1 MAVLRVLGWLLIA
14 LAGLVL
20 ALDALGWAAGGSAA
34 GGSAGGRYTLSALDA
49 LWTRVHGGSLA
60 WVQAAVER
68 HVSPGAWQGA
78 ILPVLRLPALLVFA
92 APGVTLLALADL
104 GSRYGLGGAMEGTA
118 AARRR
123 HRRKGGLRD

>member
-20 ALDALGWAAGGSAA
+20 ALDAVGWAQGS
-34 GGSAGGRYTLSALDA
+34 YTLSALDA
-49 LWTRVHGGSLA
+49 LWARVHGGSLA
-60 WVQAAVER
+60 WAQAAVDR
-68 HVSPGAWQGA
+68 HVSAGAWQGT

-104 GSRYGLGGAMEGTA
+104 GSRYGLGGALEGTA

>member
-20 ALDALGWAAGGSAA
+20 ALDALGWAAGGSA
-34 GGSAGGRYTLSALDA
+34 GGTYTLSALDA

-60 WVQAAVER
+60 WAQATVEQ

-123 HRRKGGLRD
+123 HRRRGGLRD